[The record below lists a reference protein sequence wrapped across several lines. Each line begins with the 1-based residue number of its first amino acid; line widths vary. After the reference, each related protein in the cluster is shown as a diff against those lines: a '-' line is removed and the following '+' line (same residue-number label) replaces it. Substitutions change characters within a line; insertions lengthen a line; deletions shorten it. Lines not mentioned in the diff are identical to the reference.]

1 MSAIL
6 KKWGYRERMSQ
17 AAGNP
22 RDERAILK
30 KISQNHE
37 LLDDTHTEFERFMIL
52 AREET
57 ARMSAEVKKLFSLS
71 MEAAAKLEALDQEET
86 ELLAA
91 ANIRAPNPSA
101 AAGAVAAAASGPY
114 HLRATTL
121 SAAAHSPTGYMGTTP
136 SRSYNLSNFSRS
148 PAAHALP
155 DDEVFTVDFTLAA
168 ARSRLAAL
176 EITPAS
182 SSSPIAAQA
191 NSPAAVVVAQANS
204 PAAVVVAQANS
215 PAAVAL
221 SDAKPPV
228 TTSVAVPS
236 AAASAYTEELPQAA
250 APSVSDV
257 RKDMAAKRRLVLQQA
272 LQSQ

>member
-101 AAGAVAAAASGPY
+101 AAGAVAAAASGAY
-114 HLRATTL
+114 HSRATTL
-121 SAAAHSPTGYMGTTP
+121 SAAAHPPTGYMGTTP
-136 SRSYNLSNFSRS
+136 SRSYNLSNFPRS

-191 NSPAAVVVAQANS
+191 NSPAAV
-204 PAAVVVAQANS
+204 
-215 PAAVAL
+215 AL

-236 AAASAYTEELPQAA
+236 AAASAHTEELPRAA

-257 RKDMAAKRRLVLQQA
+257 RKDMAAKRRLALQQA